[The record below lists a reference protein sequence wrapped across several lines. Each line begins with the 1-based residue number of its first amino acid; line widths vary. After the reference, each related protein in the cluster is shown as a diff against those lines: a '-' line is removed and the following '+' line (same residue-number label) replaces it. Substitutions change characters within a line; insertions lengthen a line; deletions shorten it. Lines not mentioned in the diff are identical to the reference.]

1 MAGLEV
7 ASLFGVLSL
16 RDDATAGLRSFDNS
30 LAGLGDRLGMLGSRI
45 TGMGASLG
53 TVFLPLA
60 AGLGAGIAVASDFD
74 SVMAEIGART
84 GLTGEALESVRAVAL
99 QMGADTA
106 FSAQQAADSF
116 LQLLTSGQSVE
127 DALLT
132 LPSVLDAAAA
142 GGMDLGR
149 TADTVTDIMAAFR
162 LPVHRAASVVDALAR
177 ASGAS
182 SATMEDLAQGFANSA
197 GKAAGFEMSVAETAA
212 TLAVFSENGI
222 KGAEAGTQLR
232 SMLTQ
237 MGRNT
242 EDVSVMW
249 ESLGSGLYDAAG
261 NARNLQDVIDDLNG
275 AVATMTDEERNT
287 MIQTLAG
294 SYGAMGLQALLSSG
308 GIDTMMGSMEDA
320 ASAGDV
326 AAARMETFEGRVDSL
341 KGSIETLAIVAL
353 TPLMND
359 VLKPLAEQLTTTI
372 NGVTEWASAN
382 PELTTTL
389 AQVVIVG
396 AGLSLGLIV
405 LGTVVSAVGT
415 GIGLLAGGV
424 ALLTSGAL
432 LPLLPVLFVIGGM
445 FLAYQNNVLG
455 FKDRVDELG
464 VTFRKGYDE
473 AMQLIT
479 AMQTLASLNPLF
491 FLSGTGALIGA
502 GIGAQQ
508 GGSGVGSRGFGFDTD
523 SADSADRRKS
533 SRGGGDNY
541 VINVA
546 MPPGATRATGQA
558 FGEAIYEAMRRSGG
572 AS

>member
-132 LPSVLDAAAA
+132 LSS
-142 GGMDLGR
+142 GMDLGR

>member
-74 SVMAEIGART
+74 SVMAAIGART

-142 GGMDLGR
+142 SGMDLGR
-149 TADTVTDIMAAFR
+149 TADSVTDIMAAFR

-197 GKAAGFEMSVAETAA
+197 GKAAGFGMSVAETAA

-232 SMLTQ
+232 SMLTA
-237 MGRNT
+237 MGRDT

-249 ESLGSGLYDAAG
+249 ESLGFGLYDAAG

-275 AVATMTDEERNT
+275 ALATMTDEQRNNT
-287 MIQTLAG
+287 IQTLAG
-294 SYGAMGLQALLSSG
+294 SFGAMGLQALLSSG
-308 GIDTMMGSMEDA
+308 GIDTMMGSMADA

-326 AAARMETFEGRVDSL
+326 AAARMDTFAGRVDSL
-341 KGSIETLAIVAL
+341 RGSIETLAIVAL

-359 VLKPLAEQLTTTI
+359 VLKPLAEQLTVTI
-372 NGVTEWASAN
+372 NGFTEWASAN
-382 PELTTTL
+382 PELATTL
-389 AQVVIVG
+389 GQVVIGG
-396 AGLSLGLIV
+396 AALSLGLIV

-415 GIGLLAGGV
+415 GIGVLAGGV

-432 LPLLPVLFVIGGM
+432 LPLLPVLAVIGGM